1 MIDLDAVIDGKE
13 GSPRLTD
20 LLKMAEDHHAKVGPE
35 GADSGVIRFLK
46 MQTMRDGTEKV
57 AKTISNLIVIL
68 KRDKRWKKK
77 IWLNQFSKWP
87 YYKDRPLEDTDY
99 TEIRESIE
107 KNYGVEFSIAAV
119 TEACA
124 YIAKINGKNPLLDW
138 LNGTIWDGVPRMDE
152 WVIRACG
159 VDDTKLARE
168 MGRKWLIQC
177 VARAMEPGCKADCV
191 LILVG
196 PQGAKKST
204 TFRILASP
212 EYFGDTTMDIG
223 HANAY
228 MQIHRA
234 WIYEVAELDSIRKAR
249 NSSVKAFLSAQEDI
263 FRPPYGHNAVVW
275 KRHTSFCGTTNK
287 AEFITDATG
296 SRRFWPLHVGKMNF
310 DWTQHNREQL
320 WAEAVVAYKNG
331 EKWWLEDE
339 TQEALNTQSSEF
351 RQYDPWQEILERY
364 ITHNGINCSTTDLM
378 EQALKLEK
386 YQMTKVSEMRV
397 ADIMRQLGYE
407 RVRRRVFGDRK
418 YVWVE
423 MKKDN
428 VIEIE
433 KPAVVVD
440 NEDVKGS

>member
-1 MIDLDAVIDGKE
+1 ME
-13 GSPRLTD
+13 
-20 LLKMAEDHHAKVGPE
+20 E
-35 GADSGVIRFLK
+35 
-46 MQTMRDGTEKV
+46 
-57 AKTISNLIVIL
+57 
-68 KRDKRWKKK
+68 K

-87 YYKDRPLEDTDY
+87 YFKDRPLEDTDY

-107 KNYGVEFSIAAV
+107 KNYGVEFSIASV

-152 WVIRACG
+152 WVMRACG

-249 NSSVKAFLSAQEDI
+249 NSSVKAFCLLKRTSSDHHMDTTQWSGNAIPRSAEQPTRLSLLLM
-263 FRPPYGHNAVVW
+263 PLGH
-275 KRHTSFCGTTNK
+275 
-287 AEFITDATG
+287 D
-296 SRRFWPLHVGKMNF
+296 
-310 DWTQHNREQL
+310 
-320 WAEAVVAYKNG
+320 
-331 EKWWLEDE
+331 
-339 TQEALNTQSSEF
+339 
-351 RQYDPWQEILERY
+351 
-364 ITHNGINCSTTDLM
+364 
-378 EQALKLEK
+378 
-386 YQMTKVSEMRV
+386 VSGLFMSAR
-397 ADIMRQLGYE
+397 
-407 RVRRRVFGDRK
+407 
-418 YVWVE
+418 
-423 MKKDN
+423 
-428 VIEIE
+428 
-433 KPAVVVD
+433 
-440 NEDVKGS
+440 